1 MTHMVRQISNLC
13 SLFLQKDRRKLGIL
27 FFSIVLVLQLSGV
40 YITFRL
46 VTWTANFYDALQQ
59 LNGEEAIRQIWIF
72 FFLIGINSFRA
83 LSAEYLE
90 KILLVRW
97 RRGLTESMLEKWTQ
111 HHNYWRL
118 KYLPLQNQI
127 DNPDQRISDDC
138 KLFVSGL
145 LEQGLGLFTKIV
157 SLISFLILLWQLSI
171 FPLSFSFLG
180 YPIEIPHYMVWVAF
194 LYVAASSFFTH
205 FLGQPIKSLVFQQQ
219 KREADFRFS
228 LVQIRQNSDE
238 IALSGGSEAERKIA
252 EGRFD
257 KVVVNWQSLIKRE
270 FILGCFTLPYMYSVL
285 RIPLFVALPAYL
297 AGKVS
302 FGGLMQ
308 ISQAFSN
315 VVNALSWFIFSYRK
329 LSEIAAASSRLDH
342 FWQGLK
348 MVQDQ
353 EEGILLVVGENEEVQ
368 LKDLELRTPE
378 GKCLL
383 YFSNL
388 ILSKGK
394 PIWLKGVSGLGKTT
408 LLKALAG
415 FWPYGKGQVTIGV
428 EKKMFLP
435 QRPYFPL
442 DSFKNALSYPENPL
456 LFSNEQVLE
465 ALKIVGMEDAYE
477 LLGKNVTENYRMD
490 QFSGGEQQRLALAR
504 LILLK
509 PSWAFLDE
517 ATSALDIEAEEVIF
531 EKIRVVLPETVFVLI
546 AHRKPSG
553 LGEYMQ
559 FNLISAET
567 LCMDNISK

>member
-1 MTHMVRQISNLC
+1 MIQVGKQIGNLC
-13 SLFLQKDRRKLGIL
+13 SLFLKKDRSKLGVLYFLVIL
-27 FFSIVLVLQLSGV
+27 ILQLSGV

-72 FFLIGINSFRA
+72 FLLIGINSIRA
-83 LSAEYLE
+83 LTAEYLE

-118 KYLPLQNQI
+118 KYLPPKNQI
-127 DNPDQRISDDC
+127 DNPDQRIADDS
-138 KLFVSGL
+138 KLFISGL
-145 LEQGLGLFTKIV
+145 LDQSLGLFTKIV
-157 SLISFLILLWQLSI
+157 SLVSFVILLWSLST
-171 FPLSFSFLG
+171 FPLAFSVFGHLV
-180 YPIEIPHYMVWVAF
+180 EIPHYMVWAAF
-194 LYVAASSFFTH
+194 LYVALSSLFTH
-205 FLGQPIKSLVFQQQ
+205 FLGRSIKALVFQQQ

-238 IALSGGSEAERKIA
+238 IALSDGSDAERQIA

-257 KVVVNWQSLIKRE
+257 KVVINWQFLIKRE
-270 FILGCFTLPYMYSVL
+270 FLLGCFTHPYMHSVL

-342 FWQGLK
+342 FWQGL
-348 MVQDQ
+348 QIAQNQLDGITLTAGDQ
-353 EEGILLVVGENEEVQ
+353 EQVRLR
-368 LKDLELRTPE
+368 DLELRSPE

-383 YFSNL
+383 HFSDL
-388 ILSKGK
+388 ILEKGQ

-415 FWPYGKGQVTIGV
+415 FWPYGNGEIIMGTG
-428 EKKMFLP
+428 KKVFLP

-442 DSFKNALSYPENPL
+442 DSFKNALCYPENPAN
-456 LFSNEQVLE
+456 FSEEQVMK
-465 ALKIVGMEDAYE
+465 ALKAVGMEDSIE
-477 LLGKNVTENYRMD
+477 LLKKDEMETYRMS

-509 PSWAFLDE
+509 PDWVFLDE
-517 ATSALDIEAEEVIF
+517 ATSALDIEAEEKIF
-531 EKIRVVLPETVFVLI
+531 EKLRIILPEAVFVLI
-546 AHRKPSG
+546 AHRKPHG
-553 LGEYMQ
+553 LGDYVQ
-559 FNLISAET
+559 FNLTPVEIHCLS
-567 LCMDNISK
+567 